1 MLFRSN
7 SLPNVDDLVAVLFEI
22 ENGLTINN
30 ESVDRDYFSIERFV
44 QNISNVVFN
53 TEGVVG

>member
-1 MLFRSN
+1 MN
-7 SLPNVDDLVAVLFEI
+7 SLPNVDDLVDVLFEI
-22 ENGLTINN
+22 ENGLTVNN

-53 TEGVVG
+53 TEEVVG